1 MKFHRIIVIIIISN
15 LLNINTTNIGNFIVS
30 IATIIPLITPK
41 VALGSTESEINKIAA
56 EITVRIDGQ
65 NRSGSGVIVEKE
77 GDTYYVLTNWHVV
90 NRVGDYQVRTPD
102 GKMHP
107 VYYTLIKQVPNVDL
121 AIVPFSSSQNYPIAE
136 TGDPTQLV
144 PGTNVFV
151 GGWPRSGSNLQ
162 QRIFLS
168 TAGMVTGRQQP
179 VAGYSLLYDNLV
191 RAGMSGGPVLNEEG
205 RLVAING
212 IVKLQ
217 ENSDVIVSGGIEI
230 NTFWNWRKQVSL
242 PTVSQLPQ
250 TIQTPPTPTEITK
263 TETTNSVT
271 TTTSS
276 KEKGTETAVNFTLAK
291 AITNEISGIVNSIV
305 ALNAYIVMGSS
316 NGMISVWDT
325 KNGEIIATWKAHPE
339 SVNSVAVT
347 PDEQFVVSGSDDKT
361 IKIWKLPKNKNV
373 ADITLVRTLTGHT
386 NVVDGVAIAP
396 NGQILASGSWDG
408 TIKIWNFSSGELLQT
423 LEGHSEIV
431 NAIAISPDGQF
442 LASGSKDN
450 QIKLWNLA
458 TGKLV
463 RTINTNSLSILSV
476 VFSRDSQVL
485 ASSSSDGSIN
495 IWNLQTG
502 ELIHSLKEHID
513 GVWSIIITP
522 NGKTLISGS
531 WDKTIKFWE
540 LSTGKLKGSLS
551 GHNSYISA
559 VAISPDGQTIIS
571 GGWDRKINIWK
582 VP

>member
-1 MKFHRIIVIIIISN
+1 MNLKRSIVIIIISN
-15 LLNINTTNIGNFIVS
+15 LLNINITNIVS
-30 IATIIPLITPK
+30 ITTTNALITPK
-41 VALGSTESEINKIAA
+41 ITLGSTESEINKIAA
-56 EITVRIDGQ
+56 AITVRIDGQ
-65 NRSGSGVIVEKE
+65 NSSGSGVIVEKQ

-90 NRVGDYQVRTPD
+90 NKVGDYQLRTPD

-107 VYYTLIKQVPNVDL
+107 VYYTLIKQVLNIDL
-121 AIVPFSSSQNYPIAE
+121 AIIPFSSSQNYSIAE
-136 TGDPTQLV
+136 RGDPTQLV
-144 PGTNVFV
+144 PGTNLFV

-168 TAGMVTGRQQP
+168 TAGVVRGRQEP

-205 RLVAING
+205 ALVAING

-230 NTFWNWRKQVSL
+230 DTFWNWRQQVSL
-242 PTVSQLPQ
+242 PT
-250 TIQTPPTPTEITK
+250 IQTPASRV
-263 TETTNSVT
+263 ETTNSVPT
-271 TTTSS
+271 NTSI
-276 KEKGTETAVNFTLAK
+276 KEDDTKTALNFTLAK
-291 AITNEISGIVNSIV
+291 AITDEIIGIVNSIV

-316 NGMISVWDT
+316 NGMISVWDI
-325 KNGEIIATWKAHPE
+325 KNAEIIVIWKAHPD

-347 PDEQFVVSGSDDKT
+347 PDEQFVISGSDDNTVKV
-361 IKIWKLPKNKNV
+361 WKLPKNKNIT
-373 ADITLVRTLTGHT
+373 DIILVRTIPGHT
-386 NVVDGVAIAP
+386 DVVAGVAIAP
-396 NGQILASGSWDG
+396 NGKIFASGSWDG
-408 TIKIWNFSSGELLQT
+408 TIKIWNLGSGELLQT

-450 QIKLWNLA
+450 MIKLWNLKTA
-458 TGKLV
+458 QVV
-463 RTINTNSLSILSV
+463 RTISTNSLSILSV
-476 VFSRDSQVL
+476 VFSSNSQSLV
-485 ASSSSDGSIN
+485 SSSSDGMIN

-502 ELIHSLKEHID
+502 KLIHSLKEHLD
-513 GVWSIIITP
+513 GVWSIVITP

-540 LSTGKLKGSLS
+540 LSTGKLKRSLS
-551 GHNSYISA
+551 GHSSYISA
-559 VAISPDGQTIIS
+559 VAISPDGQTIVS

>member
-1 MKFHRIIVIIIISN
+1 MKLKRIIIIIIISN
-15 LLNINTTNIGNFIVS
+15 LLNINTTNIRNLIVRL
-30 IATIIPLITPK
+30 ATIIPLITPK
-41 VALGSTESEINKIAA
+41 IAIGATESEINKIAA

-65 NRSGSGVIVEKE
+65 NRSGSGVIVEKQ

-90 NRVGDYQVRTPD
+90 NKVGDYQVRTPD
-102 GKMHP
+102 GKMHQ

-144 PGTNVFV
+144 PGTNVYV
-151 GGWPRSGSNLQ
+151 GGWPRSGSNLK

-205 RLVAING
+205 HLVGING

-230 NTFWNWRKQVSL
+230 NTFWNWRQRVSL
-242 PTVSQLPQ
+242 PIVSQVPQ
-250 TIQTPPTPTEITK
+250 TIQTQPTPTETTSSVPTTTSTK
-263 TETTNSVT
+263 ENGTETT
-271 TTTSS
+271 
-276 KEKGTETAVNFTLAK
+276 VNFTLAK
-291 AITNEISGIVNSIV
+291 AITDEISGIVNSIV

-316 NGMISVWDT
+316 NGMISVWDI
-325 KNGEIIATWKAHPE
+325 KNGEIIATWKAHSE

-347 PDEQFVVSGSDDKT
+347 PDEQFVISGSDDKT
-361 IKIWKLPKNKNV
+361 IKIWKLPKNKNIT
-373 ADITLVRTLTGHT
+373 DITLVRTLTGHT
-386 NVVDGVAIAP
+386 DVVDGVAIAP

-408 TIKIWNFSSGELLQT
+408 TIKIWNLSSGELLQT
-423 LEGHSEIV
+423 LEGHTEIV

-450 QIKLWNLA
+450 QIKLWNLP
-458 TGKLV
+458 TGQLV

-476 VFSRDSQVL
+476 VFSPDSQIL
-485 ASSSSDGSIN
+485 ASSSSDGMIN

-502 ELIHSLKEHID
+502 QLIHNLKEHID
-513 GVWSIIITP
+513 GVWSIVITP

-531 WDKTIKFWE
+531 WDQTIKFWE

-559 VAISPDGQTIIS
+559 VAISPNGQTIVS

>member
-1 MKFHRIIVIIIISN
+1 MNLKRSIVIITISN
-15 LLNINTTNIGNFIVS
+15 LLNINITNIVS
-30 IATIIPLITPK
+30 ITTANVLITPK
-41 VALGSTESEINKIAA
+41 ITLGSTESEINKIAA
-56 EITVRIDGQ
+56 AITVRIDGQ
-65 NRSGSGVIVEKE
+65 NSSGSGVIVEKQ

-90 NRVGDYQVRTPD
+90 NKVGDYQLRTPD

-107 VYYTLIKQVPNVDL
+107 VYYTLVKQVPNVDL
-121 AIVPFSSSQNYPIAE
+121 AIIPFSSSQNYPIAE
-136 TGDPTQLV
+136 KGDPTQLV
-144 PGTNVFV
+144 PGTKVFV

-168 TAGMVTGRQQP
+168 TAGVVRDRQEP

-191 RAGMSGGPVLNEEG
+191 RAGMSGGPVLNEKG
-205 RLVAING
+205 GLVAING

-230 NTFWNWRKQVSL
+230 NTFWNWRQRVSL
-242 PTVSQLPQ
+242 PTV
-250 TIQTPPTPTEITK
+250 QTPVSTA
-263 TETTNSVT
+263 ETTNYVPT
-271 TTTSS
+271 NTSM
-276 KEKGTETAVNFTLAK
+276 KEDDTKTALNFTLAK

-305 ALNAYIVMGSS
+305 ALNAYIVIGSS
-316 NGMISVWDT
+316 NGMISVWDI
-325 KNGEIIATWKAHPE
+325 KNAEIIAIWKAHPD

-347 PDEQFVVSGSDDKT
+347 PDEQFVISGSDDKT
-361 IKIWKLPKNKNV
+361 IKIWKLPKNKNIT
-373 ADITLVRTLTGHT
+373 DIILVRTIPGHT
-386 NVVDGVAIAP
+386 DVVDGVAIAP
-396 NGQILASGSWDG
+396 NGKIFASGSWDG
-408 TIKIWNFSSGELLQT
+408 TIKIWNLGSGELLQT

-450 QIKLWNLA
+450 MIKLWNLKTA
-458 TGKLV
+458 QVV
-463 RTINTNSLSILSV
+463 RTISTNSLSILSV
-476 VFSRDSQVL
+476 VFSSNSQSLV
-485 ASSSSDGSIN
+485 SSSSDGIIN

-502 ELIHSLKEHID
+502 KLIHSLKEHLD
-513 GVWSIIITP
+513 GVWSIVITP

-540 LSTGKLKGSLS
+540 LSTGKLKRSLS
-551 GHNSYISA
+551 GHSSYISA
-559 VAISPDGQTIIS
+559 VAISPDGQTIVS